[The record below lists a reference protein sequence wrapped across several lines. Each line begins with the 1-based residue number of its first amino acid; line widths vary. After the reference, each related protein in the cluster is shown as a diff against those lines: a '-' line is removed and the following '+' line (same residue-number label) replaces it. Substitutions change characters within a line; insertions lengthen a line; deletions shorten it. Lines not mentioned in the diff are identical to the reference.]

1 MVKEFREYLVE
12 QRVRIDDAAFQADL
26 AFIKAM
32 IRYDV
37 DLDLFGVEEAR
48 RNLVERRPA
57 GAAGL
62 ARPETATVARSRR

>member
-1 MVKEFREYLVE
+1 V
-12 QRVRIDDAAFQADL
+12 DAAAFQADL

-48 RNLVERRPA
+48 RNLSSVDPQVR
-57 GAAGL
+57 AGL
-62 ARPETATVARSRR
+62 TRFPETRELLALNVRR